1 MDAEKM
7 REWADKEL
15 DSKAREFSE
24 QLFRLKFQLRNG
36 QTDALV
42 KIRGLRKDIARAKT
56 LQREAELQRE
66 VKKD

>member
-1 MDAEKM
+1 MNAEKM

-36 QTDALV
+36 QTEALS

-66 VKKD
+66 AKKD

>member
-1 MDAEKM
+1 MDVEKM

-15 DSKAREFSE
+15 NSKAREFSE

-66 VKKD
+66 AKKD

>member
-1 MDAEKM
+1 MNAEKM

-36 QTDALV
+36 QAEALS

-66 VKKD
+66 AKKG